1 MHVNPRANPRKVVK
15 SDQVR
20 ARIEPALKNSA
31 EKILKEMGISASQAV
46 TMLYKRIETE
56 QGWPCELKIP
66 NAQLSKTIEEVERGE
81 NVHKMGNLDSFFEE
95 LEQDADE

>member
-1 MHVNPRANPRKVVK
+1 MHTNQRTHAKKVVK
-15 SDQVR
+15 SEQVR
-20 ARIEPALKNSA
+20 ARIEPALKKSA
-31 EKILKEMGISASQAV
+31 EKILKELGISASQAV

-66 NAQLSKTIEEVERGE
+66 NAQLRETIEEVERGE
-81 NVHKMGNLDSFFEE
+81 NVHKIDELDSFFEA